1 MYGAFHSSNLKINS
15 DGFVINRPIH
25 NSDSFCGNFT
35 EKVPSDQTWLI
46 GNRDGNRE
54 YIHCFSLEELR
65 KERTFRDIEVYRFAY
80 RILSGLK
87 YLHDIGHYHGG
98 LHLKN
103 IFWNPQTDHL
113 YIADPIMG
121 AQIPQSLQR
130 PDGWLTDIR
139 MLGFALATLKITL
152 QPNSLQD
159 LDNLNLPLSYFIY
172 KLTTDHSNIKN
183 ARKALTVLD
192 GIVIH
197 QGSLYKNK
205 RIFNISDS
213 AFSRTNE

>member
-1 MYGAFHSSNLKINS
+1 M
-15 DGFVINRPIH
+15 
-25 NSDSFCGNFT
+25 
-35 EKVPSDQTWLI
+35 
-46 GNRDGNRE
+46 
-54 YIHCFSLEELR
+54 
-65 KERTFRDIEVYRFAY
+65 
-80 RILSGLK
+80 
-87 YLHDIGHYHGG
+87 
-98 LHLKN
+98 
-103 IFWNPQTDHL
+103 
-113 YIADPIMG
+113 YIADPTMG

-197 QGSLYKNK
+197 QGSLYKKIKESSTFQILRSLEQMNEIVDFY
-205 RIFNISDS
+205 RPYSV
-213 AFSRTNE
+213 AFSTGDFGKKYFVDESQSK